1 MAQYK
6 PETYMY
12 GIPINEP
19 AHEGGTVTVLHV
31 QITDNSPV
39 RRGAILR
46 RILRMNYGLS
56 RMEAKIALRAMEF
69 DTIVT

>member
-1 MAQYK
+1 MAQYQ
-6 PETYMY
+6 PQTYMY

-19 AHEGGTVTVLHV
+19 EYEGATVTVLHV
-31 QITDNSPV
+31 QIPDDSPV

-46 RILRMNYGLS
+46 RILRKNYGLS
-56 RMEAKIALRAMEF
+56 RMEAKLALRAMEF